1 MSPRF
6 FLNLMGF
13 VFALSLISCT
23 KTGTVTSVGGNS
35 TINNGSGGG
44 SGSAVTTC
52 ESLGYVSTCPSG
64 RSCTSAG
71 ITLSGVACLSVTL
84 PNCPAGY
91 YNESTSCPGQCKS
104 ETVVVSGQSRT
115 CWAVDTSVPDT
126 KTKLGLTAEWRT
138 FEASPANDREC
149 PKNQAPGDTIHGS
162 ECLAIVQGG
171 HEPNDVCTGW
181 PIRTCGQSNR
191 WYPLYLPGGCQA
203 VCPQGTQ
210 LKKVNSGA
218 SYPQDPRTWGSYWYG
233 NWYGDWMACVY
244 AEVPT
249 AGYLAEL
256 DSNGRFFFYRDNGTT
271 INTDQNCRSI
281 AFNSDKPI
289 TRIQRLHN
297 GTTNSNACQ
306 FTAAQSGAKVFRFD
320 DGSGEKF
327 LYAVKP
333 TFSSKIRRAKC
344 PVNAVSLNKD
354 LKCLLASTPPK
365 TSSWTPNATFF
376 RQPNN
381 GKPVFELYYEANGGA
396 CNSSDTIA
404 SNGLTCFFSY
414 LPPSSNRTAQN
425 FFDVSSITTNS
436 ADLSVIPD
444 STNLQV
450 GQPQGWYIEG
460 RNKENCN

>member
-1 MSPRF
+1 MNVRSCF
-6 FLNLMGF
+6 NVM
-13 VFALSLISCT
+13 VFIFAVSATSCT

-35 TINNGSGGG
+35 TNSGNGSG
-44 SGSAVTTC
+44 SGSTAVTTC

-64 RSCTSAG
+64 RSCTSVG

-115 CWAVDTSVPDT
+115 CWAVDTSVPSA

-138 FEASPANDREC
+138 FDASPANDREC

-171 HEPNDVCTGW
+171 HQPNDVCTGTF
-181 PIRTCGQSNR
+181 PFQTCRQPNR

-203 VCPQGTQ
+203 VCPQGTY
-210 LKKVNSGA
+210 LATVNSGT
-218 SYPQDPRTWGSYWYG
+218 SWPNDPRTNGNYWYG
-233 NWYGDWMACVY
+233 NWYGEWKACVY
-244 AEVPT
+244 EKVYTYSGSITAEINQ
-249 AGYLAEL
+249 GKFLFYLT
-256 DSNGRFFFYRDNGTT
+256 NGAY
-271 INTDQNCRSI
+271 INDCSVY
-281 AFNSDKPI
+281 SDKPM
-289 TRIQRLHN
+289 TALQRLHN
-297 GTTNSNACQ
+297 GTTNSNGCQ
-306 FTAAQSGAKVFRFD
+306 IREAQPNAKLFKYN
-320 DGSGEKF
+320 DGNGEAWY
-327 LYAVKP
+327 YAVKP
-333 TFSSKIRRAKC
+333 TFSPKIRRAKC
-344 PVNAVSLNKD
+344 PVNAVALTKD

-365 TSSWTPNATFF
+365 TSSWTPNATFY
-376 RQPNN
+376 RQPNG

-396 CNSSDTIA
+396 CNSSDTIT

-436 ADLSVIPD
+436 ADLSVMPD

-460 RNKENCN
+460 KDKENCP